1 MRENLEKRLSDPT
14 DPLSVYAYG
23 WYRRKNRK
31 KKKIKAKEEKKQ
43 RKNSEPSENP

>member
-14 DPLSVYAYG
+14 DPLSVYTYG

-31 KKKIKAKEEKKQ
+31 KKKVKANEEKKQ
-43 RKNSEPSENP
+43 RKNPKPSENP

>member
-23 WYRRKNRK
+23 WYRTNQKKHKKRRK
-31 KKKIKAKEEKKQ
+31 KAKD
-43 RKNSEPSENP
+43 